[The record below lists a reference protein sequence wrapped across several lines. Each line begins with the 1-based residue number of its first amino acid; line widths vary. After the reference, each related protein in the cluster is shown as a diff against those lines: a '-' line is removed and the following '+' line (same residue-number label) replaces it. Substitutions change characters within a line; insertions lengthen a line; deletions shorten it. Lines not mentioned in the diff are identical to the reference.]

1 MDKNIEQYLDLSFQM
16 AEKYLSSLGHDL
28 LQEMVATFEK
38 QLYEELRRQ
47 SSLQLGNH
55 LALPAQPDLSQV
67 IQDHIVFTW
76 SLGYAIGA
84 STKTSGLLK

>member
-1 MDKNIEQYLDLSFQM
+1 M
-16 AEKYLSSLGHDL
+16 AT
-28 LQEMVATFEK
+28 TFEN
-38 QLYEELRRQ
+38 QLHQELRRQ
-47 SSLQLGNH
+47 SFLQLGNH
-55 LALPAQPDLSQV
+55 LALPAQPDLNQV